1 MREDIAASTTRWY
14 ARGLNNGTIFG
25 ATYHGVARLPR
36 RMSYGIGYAGTWLAY
51 HLMRD
56 GTRGLLENLRVLLPE
71 ATERERRRLA
81 LLTYRS
87 YARDTIDFIRG
98 LSMTAAQLSPIVAQF
113 DSDRFDELLAE
124 GRGVIVVGGHFG
136 NWELGGV
143 ALRVLRRYAVS
154 VVGRPEAS
162 PAVGGLRQRMR
173 ESLGIETIE
182 IGQMLDTA
190 LQIRRILSSNG
201 IVAMLI
207 DRHLGR
213 DRVEVTFFGRPTQF
227 LRSPAMIA
235 SLSGAPMLPSYM
247 LRQADGRFIGV
258 CGDAVRVDPTLPIEE
273 AVRVATQ
280 NLATQLEGR
289 IRANPHLWYQFYRYW
304 ADDRT

>member
-1 MREDIAASTTRWY
+1 MREDIAATTTRWY
-14 ARGLNNGTIFG
+14 ARGLNNGAIFG

-36 RMSYGIGYAGTWLAY
+36 RWSYGIGYAGTWLAY

-56 GTRGLLENLRVLLPE
+56 GTRGLLENLRVVRPD

-98 LSMTAAQLSPIVAQF
+98 LSMTAGQLEQVVAQF

-143 ALRVLRRYAVS
+143 ALRLLRGYPVS

-162 PAVGGLRQRMR
+162 PAVGVLRQRMR

-190 LQIRRILSSNG
+190 LQIRRVLAANG

-207 DRHLGR
+207 DRCLGR
-213 DRVEVTFFGRPTQF
+213 DRVEVSFFGRPTQF

-235 SLSGAPMLPSYM
+235 LLSGAPMLPSYM
-247 LRQADGRFIGV
+247 LRQADGRFMGV
-258 CGDAVRVDPTLPIEE
+258 CGDPVRVDRTLPTDEG
-273 AVRVATQ
+273 VRVATQ
-280 NLATQLEGR
+280 HLATQLEAR
-289 IRANPHLWYQFYRYW
+289 IRADPHLWYQFYRYW
-304 ADDRT
+304 A